1 MEGSYRAREPLLHFL
16 QGSMGP
22 RDLFAW
28 MTPKQSPEFLEFTR
42 MTQDLARV
50 LTFGKPWGQK
60 DTSVDDPEELKI
72 QACGPPGRNG
82 GPNGLLTAW
91 RTHEMLLDLKELI
104 IRLGALR
111 QERKNLVILGER
123 WQNTIS
129 DPFRRAPAPAAGST
143 SSVPS
148 FSQAGLP
155 VTQGGRGS
163 FVPPASPMI
172 DAMRLCDQIRQYVQ
186 GDRIFDS
193 AQVLIDL
200 ARRNNVALYFI
211 PLAPASLFN
220 FSMAQGFANDT
231 DGRSIVSN
239 DIAASLDEV
248 LEHQTGFYMLGYRS
262 TAGESG
268 KRARDVRVKT
278 TKSGVDLNVR
288 RLYDPP
294 PPEFL
299 AARNAPPPPVVRTD
313 VEKALDRLPPM
324 RDDDEVV
331 MRAISRS
338 DTAIVTTEIA
348 PRVASQE
355 PWAAGGRVVV
365 TLRDDAGTA
374 VASAEGAFAAGE
386 RSVRVYITAAGV
398 PKAARARAEVIHA
411 SGATLANSIPIE
423 AAAAEPIG
431 TPVFYR
437 AGSLPRQPFLP
448 AALLSFGRTERVRI
462 EWPVAGTLAE
472 PSVRLLNAAGESR
485 PTDAVASVVDGTP
498 AFLRADLRLLSLA
511 PGEYVVEASGTVD
524 GKPARHLIAIR
535 VTR

>member
-1 MEGSYRAREPLLHFL
+1 MHR
-16 QGSMGP
+16 
-22 RDLFAW
+22 
-28 MTPKQSPEFLEFTR
+28 
-42 MTQDLARV
+42 
-50 LTFGKPWGQK
+50 
-60 DTSVDDPEELKI
+60 
-72 QACGPPGRNG
+72 
-82 GPNGLLTAW
+82 
-91 RTHEMLLDLKELI
+91 DLKELI

-123 WQNTIS
+123 WQNTIG
-129 DPFRRAPAPAAGST
+129 DPFRRAPVAGPEGPASVGLGSAST
-143 SSVPS
+143 SAIPALA
-148 FSQAGLP
+148 QAGLP

-172 DAMRLCDQIRQYVQ
+172 DAMRLCNQIRQYLQ
-186 GDRIFDS
+186 GDRIFES
-193 AQVLIDL
+193 AQNLIDL

-268 KRARDVRVKT
+268 RKARDVRVKT

-299 AARNAPPPPVVRTD
+299 AARNSPPPPVVRTD
-313 VEKALDRLPPM
+313 VEKAIDRLPPV

-331 MRAISRS
+331 MRAIQRG
-338 DTAIVTTEIA
+338 DTAIVTVEIA
-348 PRVASQE
+348 PRVAE
-355 PWAAGGRVVV
+355 AAPWTTGGRVAV
-365 TLRDDAGTA
+365 TVSDESGKTI
-374 VASAEGAFAAGE
+374 ASAERAFAAGE
-386 RSVRVYITAAGV
+386 RSVRVYIPADSASN
-398 PKAARARAEVIHA
+398 AIRARAVVTHTN
-411 SGATLANSIPIE
+411 GATLADSAPIE
-423 AAAAEPIG
+423 VAAAESIG
-431 TPVFYR
+431 TPVFFR
-437 AGSLPRQPFLP
+437 AGSLPRLPFLP

-462 EWPVAGTLAE
+462 EWPVAGALTD
-472 PSVRLLNAAGESR
+472 PSVRLLNAASETR
-485 PTDAVASVVDGTP
+485 PTDVVVSIVDGTSTI
-498 AFLRADLRLLSLA
+498 LRADLRVLSLA
-511 PGEYVVEASGTVD
+511 PGEYVVEVSGSVD